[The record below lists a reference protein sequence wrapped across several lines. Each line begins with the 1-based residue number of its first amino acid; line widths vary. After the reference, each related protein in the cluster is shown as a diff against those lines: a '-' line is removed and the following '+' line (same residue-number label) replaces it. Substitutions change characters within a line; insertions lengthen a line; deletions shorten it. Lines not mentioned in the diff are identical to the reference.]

1 MLSKVLALILSL
13 LFLIAML
20 TGCKGPATTPT
31 APPVVRPPGGVDTF
45 HMSMGEG
52 LKFSE
57 DKWKSLVNNCNVFWA
72 MGAEDDFFDTEKKV
86 AERVHWLADQG
97 IKINYRL
104 WWWNLFAPPEEQHNA
119 LDIYYDESYRQEVQ
133 RIIDNHFKNINPENL
148 WALTLSEEEPANA
161 YHWALDADPLPQ
173 DIAKYGDTY
182 YEETGFELKPTN
194 QMNGTEP
201 EVFFEWLNSKNVWV
215 FNYIY
220 DYVKSKWPHLI
231 IFQSVS
237 ARPMDWAYCEP
248 YELNADGFM
257 TGMYS
262 ENPWDIY
269 HIVRHY
275 KTMFLDKP
283 VHVTLLGSQ
292 VEGESDVDVFERIRE
307 HAWIAYLAGADGIGW
322 FMRHES
328 PPGVN
333 YGEWGWYRSD
343 DLGQRLYLYINELN
357 RELMKLPVIKPQP
370 QVLVIGH
377 YDFAELG
384 LFTEYD
390 TVSQRYLAKT
400 DFDLSPYRLIVITAP
415 QFYEETVLKLNDFV
429 RAGGNVVFLGGT
441 GYGYGNMLDTGT
453 RENQFL
459 LEDGAPISFL
469 AGHVEIDITEPNLLS
484 ISLQYEDW
492 FHYSLTLHPE
502 ALGETYHPIG
512 DFWWID
518 EYGTRSK
525 AEDYPLLLHHEGTEP
540 TNGWM
545 LYWGLQTSSRSPET
559 TWSNYDEVDLRFL
572 HREICRA
579 FAVNLL
585 GLEDSITTEEK
596 EGLLIAESKLGSG
609 DVFVGIQNTSTQARA
624 FTYSLDL
631 ERFGLPQGKYWV
643 HSIDEDLTLGGFES
657 EVTHLRFDM
666 SLDEKVVKMLVISSS
681 ELKPPYFVE
690 TAPPIPSPGP

>member
-1 MLSKVLALILSL
+1 MLAKVLALTLSL
-13 LFLIAML
+13 LFLIAVL
-20 TGCKGPATTPT
+20 TGCKAPVTTPT
-31 APPVVRPPGGVDTF
+31 APPVIRPPGGVDTF

-57 DKWKSLVNNCNVFWA
+57 DKWKSLVNNCSVFWG
-72 MGAEDDFFDTEKKV
+72 MGSEDDFFDTEKEV
-86 AERVHWLADQG
+86 AERVHWLAAQG
-97 IKINYRL
+97 IKINYRV

-133 RIIDNHFKNINPENL
+133 RIIDNHFKNINPEKL

-161 YHWALDADPLPQ
+161 YRWALDADTLPQ

-248 YELNADGFM
+248 YELKADGFM

-269 HIVRHY
+269 HVVRHY
-275 KTMFLDKP
+275 KTMFPDKP
-283 VHVTLLGSQ
+283 VHVTLLGNQ

-322 FMRHES
+322 FMHHES

-343 DLGQRLYLYINELN
+343 ELGQRLYLYINQLN

-384 LFTEYD
+384 LFAEYD
-390 TVSQRYLAKT
+390 TVSQRCFVKADL
-400 DFDLSPYRLIVITAP
+400 DLSRYKLIVVAAHR
-415 QFYEETVLKLNDFV
+415 FYEETVLKLNDLV
-429 RAGGNVVFLGGT
+429 RAGGNVIFLGGT
-441 GYGYGNMLDTGT
+441 GYGYRNMMDTGA
-453 RENQFL
+453 RENRFL
-459 LEDGAPISFL
+459 VEGDAPVSALGGYI
-469 AGHVEIDITEPNLLS
+469 EINITEPNLLG

-518 EYGTRSK
+518 EDGTRSK
-525 AEDYPLLLHHEGTEP
+525 AEGYPLLLYHEGVDP
-540 TNGWM
+540 TKGWM

-572 HREICRA
+572 HREICRP
-579 FAVNLL
+579 FTVNLL
-585 GLEDSITTEEK
+585 GLEDFIATEEK
-596 EGLLIAESKLGSG
+596 EGLVIAESKLGSG

-631 ERFGLPQGKYWV
+631 ERFGLAQGKYWV
-643 HSIDEDLTLGGFES
+643 YSIDEDLTLGGFES
-657 EVTHLRFDM
+657 EATHLRFDM

-681 ELKPPYFVE
+681 ELKPPYSVE
-690 TAPPIPSPGP
+690 TAPLIPRPEP